1 MLIIYVIIF
10 VLRMVTWVVSDS
22 VINNR
27 TLVIAGYLYGLNT
40 MFLTFRAFGHVME
53 STRGVGSI
61 QIALFQILS
70 DVATIF
76 WQFIAVIL
84 AFSIAITKVYVA
96 EKSYL
101 VKPDSDKNPW
111 WIIVKHLIWSLL
123 GIVDLDPL
131 DSTDKPSVTVV
142 HFLYGAFLIM
152 GVILLINM
160 MIALLSN
167 TYTRVER
174 RVGEPEGVTND
185 GNKESLD
192 LAVKS
197 LQVNYF
203 ASYGYTFPLTDQGK
217 MDQVLQETKNIRPM
231 TNQVAYNTFIAHGR
245 DQCALPTG
253 PKAWKSEGVRIEE
266 CLLMYEGAE
275 FCQTCKDHPTA
286 SQRNHGARYL
296 VPFSPE
302 VPRFEKQECR
312 SLEVGVARR
321 NYQSHL
327 IRSRGWNNECVG
339 YHIKGDI
346 FDAVTANSIIEIEDA
361 MAERG
366 DLIGCTVLFEM
377 AENGKVPIMFT
388 LNGKQITQASISI
401 EFDQKDLLLF
411 PFVSM
416 GHEGVTVSA
425 KMRPL
430 DYAGVRFRRIRDD
443 MLNNVRANFRKFE
456 DVFIDW
462 NKECLQM
469 SSSFLRQKVPTGLI
483 EKPTLGKK
491 IKEALEGLKEIE
503 ELGKKVNIKFGTVLK
518 ELSTKSGS
526 NY

>member
-101 VKPDSDKNPW
+101 VKQDSDKNPW
-111 WIIVKHLIWSLL
+111 WIIAKHLIWSLL

-167 TYTRVER
+167 TYTRVEENSWKEWSFKKAIRIQTYSTYDPIPVPFNLISNLLAGLLSLWQCVCFCLCKR

-203 ASYGYTFPLTDQGK
+203 ASYGYTFPLTG
-217 MDQVLQETKNIRPM
+217 
-231 TNQVAYNTFIAHGR
+231 
-245 DQCALPTG
+245 
-253 PKAWKSEGVRIEE
+253 
-266 CLLMYEGAE
+266 
-275 FCQTCKDHPTA
+275 
-286 SQRNHGARYL
+286 NHGNCY
-296 VPFSPE
+296 
-302 VPRFEKQECR
+302 
-312 SLEVGVARR
+312 
-321 NYQSHL
+321 
-327 IRSRGWNNECVG
+327 
-339 YHIKGDI
+339 
-346 FDAVTANSIIEIEDA
+346 
-361 MAERG
+361 
-366 DLIGCTVLFEM
+366 IGMT
-377 AENGKVPIMFT
+377 
-388 LNGKQITQASISI
+388 
-401 EFDQKDLLLF
+401 
-411 PFVSM
+411 
-416 GHEGVTVSA
+416 
-425 KMRPL
+425 
-430 DYAGVRFRRIRDD
+430 
-443 MLNNVRANFRKFE
+443 
-456 DVFIDW
+456 
-462 NKECLQM
+462 
-469 SSSFLRQKVPTGLI
+469 
-483 EKPTLGKK
+483 
-491 IKEALEGLKEIE
+491 
-503 ELGKKVNIKFGTVLK
+503 
-518 ELSTKSGS
+518 
-526 NY
+526 